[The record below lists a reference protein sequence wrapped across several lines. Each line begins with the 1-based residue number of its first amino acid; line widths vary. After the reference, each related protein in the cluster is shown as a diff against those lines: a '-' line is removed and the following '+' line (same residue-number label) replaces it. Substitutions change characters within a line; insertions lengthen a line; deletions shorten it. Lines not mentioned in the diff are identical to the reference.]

1 MQIYKRGRITHWV
14 DGRDPQRSNWL
25 RFINCAESVETQN
38 MTAFQSG
45 GDIYYRT
52 VQAVKPDT
60 ELLVWYG
67 DDYASEL
74 GLISVSFTKSLNVI
88 NLCKNVTDV
97 VYSTYMIV
105 TLSLSVLLAFSRW
118 VCVSR
123 YQLECLHSGFYWS

>member
-1 MQIYKRGRITHWV
+1 MLHPLCTVQIYKRGRVTHWV

-74 GLISVSFTKSLNVI
+74 GLISVAFTKSLNVI

-97 VYSTYMIV
+97 YSTYMTV
-105 TLSLSVLLAFSRW
+105 TLSISILLAFSRW
-118 VCVSR
+118 TCVSR
-123 YQLECLHSGFYWS
+123 

>member
-1 MQIYKRGRITHWV
+1 VQIYKRGRITHWV

-97 VYSTYMIV
+97 VYSTY
-105 TLSLSVLLAFSRW
+105 TGWSRKK
-118 VCVSR
+118 CTNFNA
-123 YQLECLHSGFYWS
+123 L